1 MTTRQYLQV
10 ALSKFEVGDSLV
22 DLIVVENSLVPDSDV
37 CVDDVKRAI
46 HRSLGTWLP
55 VQASVSEGGVSMTWN
70 LEAIK
75 LYYSSLCRELGLEDN
90 TQPTIR
96 DYSNIW

>member
-55 VQASVSEGGVSMTWN
+55 VQSTVSEGGVSMTWN
-70 LEAIK
+70 LDAIK
-75 LYYSSLCRELGLEDN
+75 LYYSSLSRELGLEDI

>member
-1 MTTRQYLQV
+1 MTTRQYLQI

-37 CVDDVKRAI
+37 CVDETKRAI

-55 VQASVSEGGVSMTWN
+55 VQSAVSEGGVSMTWN
-70 LEAIK
+70 LDAIK
-75 LYYSSLCRELGLEDN
+75 LYYSALSRELGLEDV
-90 TQPTIR
+90 TKPTIR
-96 DYSNIW
+96 DFSNSW